1 MTIAR
6 GGRNDEVLAVGVDGC
21 PDGWVAAIARADRGV
36 EIKVFRT
43 INDLVRELRGR
54 GARVIAVDMPIG
66 LPDTPQLRRCDREAR
81 EVLGKAK
88 SSVFPVPDREL
99 ISLSTWE
106 EVQEV
111 VAAKKKLDPEAK
123 GISKQSYAISPKIAE
138 LDAFV
143 RANPDCH
150 SYVVEV
156 HPEVSFRAM
165 SDREGELPKKKSDE
179 GKRARKALL
188 AEHLFGR
195 GGLRHPGDDMAP
207 SGANRDDVLDAFAAL
222 WTAQRFLAQDSFV
235 LGGDLDAHGVPMRM
249 VV

>member
-1 MTIAR
+1 MTLAER
-6 GGRNDEVLAVGVDGC
+6 GRTDEVSSVGVDGC
-21 PDGWVAAIARADRGV
+21 PDGWVAAIAGKDRGV

-54 GARVIAVDMPIG
+54 GAGVIAVDMPIG
-66 LPDTPQLRRCDREAR
+66 LPDTPQLRRCDMEAR
-81 EVLGKAK
+81 EILGKAK

-99 ISLSTWE
+99 ISLPTWE
-106 EVQEV
+106 QVQLV
-111 VAAKKKLDPEAK
+111 VAARKQLDPEAK
-123 GISKQSYAISPKIAE
+123 GISKQSHAISPKIAE
-138 LDAFV
+138 LDKFV

-165 SDREGELPKKKSDE
+165 SDREGELPKKKSYG
-179 GKRARKALL
+179 GKLARKALL

-195 GGLRHPGDDMAP
+195 DGLRHPGDDMAP
-207 SGANRDDVLDAFAAL
+207 SGANKDDVLDAFAAL
-222 WTAQRFLAQDSFV
+222 WTAQRFLVHDSFV